1 MPKITPSVKIVGLGK
16 FLPKKVVTNFDLEKM
31 VDTSD
36 EWIVTRTGIKER
48 RIVSS
53 GQSASSLG
61 TQASR
66 RALRSAGIKAK
77 DVELIIVATITPDT
91 QFPSTAC
98 YIQRDLGAKRAA
110 VLDVSAAC
118 AGFVYALG
126 IARALVGGGFYK
138 NALVVGS
145 EVLTTITDWKDRS
158 TCILFGDG
166 AGATVVV
173 PTRSSGGV
181 ISMYLGGDGNFSNLL
196 ILPAGGSRLP
206 ASPETLKHRLH
217 YTKMQGNELFKIA
230 VRIMVECAEKALKG
244 AGLKKKDVDLL
255 IPHQANLR
263 IIRAVGKRLGLP
275 DEKVFVNIHKY
286 GNMSS
291 ASTAVALCEAYEQGR
306 IKKGSIVV
314 LDAFGGGLVW
324 GSSVIKWV

>member
-1 MPKITPSVKIVGLGK
+1 MPRTTPSVKIVGLGK
-16 FLPKKVVTNFDLEKM
+16 FLPKKVLTNFDLEKM

-36 EWIVTRTGIKER
+36 EWITTRTGIKER
-48 RIVSS
+48 RIVSN
-53 GQSASSLG
+53 QSSSTLG
-61 TQASR
+61 TQASLK
-66 RALRSAGIKAK
+66 ALRSAGIKPK

-98 YIQRDLGAKRAA
+98 YIQRDLGAKKAA
-110 VLDVSAAC
+110 VLDISAAC

-166 AGATVVV
+166 AGAAVVV

-181 ISMYLGGDGNFSNLL
+181 LSMYLGGDGNFSNLL

-206 ASPETLKHRLH
+206 ATSETVKKRMH
-217 YTKMQGNELFKIA
+217 YTKMQGNELFKVA
-230 VRIMVECAEKALKG
+230 VRVMVECAERALKEV
-244 AGLKKKDVDLL
+244 GLKKKDIDML

-263 IIRAVGKRLGLP
+263 IIKAVGKRLNLP
-275 DEKVFVNIHKY
+275 DEKIFVNIHKY

-291 ASTAVALCEAYEQGR
+291 ASTAVALCEAYEEGR

-324 GSSVIKWV
+324 GSSVIKWI

>member
-1 MPKITPSVKIVGLGK
+1 MSKTTPSVKIVGLGK

-48 RIVSS
+48 RIVSG
-53 GQSASSLG
+53 GQSASTLG

-66 RALRSAGIKAK
+66 RALRSAGIKTK

-145 EVLTTITDWKDRS
+145 EVLTTITDWEDRS

-166 AGATVVV
+166 AGAAVVV

-181 ISMYLGGDGNFSNLL
+181 VSMYLGGDGHFFDLL

-230 VRIMVECAEKALKG
+230 VRIMVECAEKALK
-244 AGLKKKDVDLL
+244 AARLKKRDVDLL

-275 DEKVFVNIHKY
+275 DEKIFVNIHKY

>member
-1 MPKITPSVKIVGLGK
+1 MPRTTPSVKIVGLGK
-16 FLPKKVVTNFDLEKM
+16 FLPKKVLTNFDLEKM

-36 EWIVTRTGIKER
+36 EWITTRTGIKER
-48 RIVSS
+48 RIVSN
-53 GQSASSLG
+53 QSSSTLG
-61 TQASR
+61 TQASLK
-66 RALRSAGIKAK
+66 ALRSAGIKPK

-98 YIQRDLGAKRAA
+98 YIQRDLGAKKAA
-110 VLDVSAAC
+110 VLDISAAC

-166 AGATVVV
+166 AGAAVVV

-181 ISMYLGGDGNFSNLL
+181 LSMYLGGDGNFSNLL

-206 ASPETLKHRLH
+206 ATSETVKKRMH
-217 YTKMQGNELFKIA
+217 YTKMQGNELFKVA
-230 VRIMVECAEKALKG
+230 VRVMVECAERALREV
-244 AGLKKKDVDLL
+244 GLKKKDIDML

-263 IIRAVGKRLGLP
+263 IIKAVGKRLNLP
-275 DEKVFVNIHKY
+275 DEKIFVNIHKY

-291 ASTAVALCEAYEQGR
+291 ASTAVALCEAYEEGR

-324 GSSVIKWV
+324 GSSVIKWI